1 MDQSNFENI
10 KNNILRKQLNEKKDV
25 EFGCA
30 LPNRINIKELITNL
44 LEIVYPGYYTTGYFG
59 QCVEKGMEKHLDCII
74 ERTFKKL
81 EEQLKIAFKS
91 QYTDEKELDT
101 KANEIA
107 LAFFNKLPTV
117 IEYALTDVEEAF
129 VGDPAAT
136 DRNMIIATYP
146 GIFATTI
153 QRLAHELYL
162 LYVPYIPRIMTE
174 YAHSKTG
181 IDIHPGATIGKYFFI
196 DHGTGV
202 VIGETTEIGEH
213 VKVYQGVTLGAIS
226 TKDGQGLKGTKRHPT
241 IKNGVTIYSDASVL
255 GGATVIHDNVV
266 IGGNAFITK
275 SVYKKKKP
283 EIDKDY
289 FDYII

>member
-1 MDQSNFENI
+1 MSQSNFQNI
-10 KNNILRKQLNEKKDV
+10 KNNILSKQLNEKKDV

-59 QCVEKGMEKHLDCII
+59 QCIEKGMQKHLDCII

-81 EEQLKIAFKS
+81 EEQLNIAFKNE
-91 QYTDEKELDT
+91 YTNEEELHSKT
-101 KANEIA
+101 NEIA
-107 LAFFNKLPTV
+107 LAFFDKIPTV
-117 IEYALTDVEEAF
+117 IEYALTDVEAAF
-129 VGDPAAT
+129 EGDPAAI

-153 QRLAHELYL
+153 QRLAHELFL
-162 LYVPYIPRIMTE
+162 LNVPYIPRIMTE

-226 TKDGQGLKGTKRHPT
+226 TKDGQGLKGVKRHPT
-241 IKNGVTIYSDASVL
+241 IKNNVTIYSDASVL
-255 GGATVIHDNVV
+255 GGDTVIYDNVV
-266 IGGNAFITK
+266 IGGNAFITE
-275 SVYKKKKP
+275 SVYKKKR
-283 EIDKDY
+283 DNFDQH